1 MWVQV
6 FMVKLENGVKLLF
19 QFPTWQH
26 SLVPGSTPSHLCS
39 QPQCM
44 MWWAWVRAYAFK
56 YFLSLLEVLTWC
68 YCSKTFF
75 SLFFNFEIS
84 SVKRWHMNFTF
95 WKHILFNLYHI
106 FTTWDVDKRS
116 SNVKVEVLNFLS
128 GCIFSKFE
136 VQPKSSLKVS
146 NNSYNIWLL
155 SSVKQWRCQF

>member
-26 SLVPGSTPSHLCS
+26 SLVHGSTPSHLCS

-44 MWWAWVRAYAFK
+44 MWWAWVRGICLQIFY
-56 YFLSLLEVLTWC
+56 LLVGSLYIE
-68 YCSKTFF
+68 TFF

-146 NNSYNIWLL
+146 NNIWLL